1 MFDVTYIGAFIAGLL
16 SFLSPCILPI
26 VPFYLSY
33 LAGVGMNTLT
43 AGTEI
48 SGRLRRKAVISA
60 LFFAL
65 GVITVF
71 VGLGVVATAF
81 GQALREYFDVLRWIA
96 AAVIVLMGLHFLG
109 VIRIGLLFRQL
120 TSEVG
125 DIKHLGFVG
134 SYVIGFAF
142 AFGWTPC
149 VGPVLAAILF
159 TAAVQDTAT
168 QGALLL
174 FVYGAG
180 MTLPFVLAALFI
192 DRFMHWVSRFRRY
205 LGVVEK
211 AMGGFFG
218 FIRTADCEQFH
229 EHHCT
234 MDAGPYSVVWRVRL
248 TRRVLL
254 CIVLLYY
261 FLPVFWGFRF
271 RHLKWATT
279 GCTKHRGCGK
289 PLKICARTCRM
300 PISRESAYCS

>member
-1 MFDVTYIGAFIAGLL
+1 
-16 SFLSPCILPI
+16 
-26 VPFYLSY
+26 
-33 LAGVGMNTLT
+33 
-43 AGTEI
+43 
-48 SGRLRRKAVISA
+48 
-60 LFFAL
+60 
-65 GVITVF
+65 
-71 VGLGVVATAF
+71 
-81 GQALREYFDVLRWIA
+81 
-96 AAVIVLMGLHFLG
+96 VLMGLHFLG

-211 AMGGFFG
+211 AMGGFLVLFG
-218 FIRTADCEQFH
+218 
-229 EHHCT
+229 
-234 MDAGPYSVVWRVRL
+234 
-248 TRRVLL
+248 LL
-254 CIVLLYY
+254 IASNSMNIIAQWMLDHIPWFGAL
-261 FLPVFWGFRF
+261 G
-271 RHLKWATT
+271 
-279 GCTKHRGCGK
+279 
-289 PLKICARTCRM
+289 
-300 PISRESAYCS
+300 